1 MNIDMTELEMLTREY
16 GGEWGINH
24 TKRLLYLINII
35 GEDLTFNSEAL
46 FIAAHLH
53 DWGAYPAWIQKNVD
67 HALRS
72 RQVAD
77 KFLMERNYPEE
88 LKNLVLDCIIH
99 HHSNRSDFPIEV
111 ILLRDA
117 DALDFL
123 GVVGVMRNFVL
134 APRDMR
140 KAVDETK
147 RRRDRSMSILH
158 LEKAKSLASERVK
171 ELDELLIKFEE
182 ESAGLF

>member
-1 MNIDMTELEMLTREY
+1 MNIDKAELELLTREY

-24 TKRLLYLINII
+24 TKRLLHLINII
-35 GEDLTFNSEAL
+35 GEDHPYNSDVL
-46 FIAAHLH
+46 WIAAHLH
-53 DWGAYPAWIQKNVD
+53 DWGAYPVWVQKDVD

-77 KFLMERNYPEE
+77 QYLMERNYPEK
-88 LKNLVLDCIIH
+88 LKSLVLDCIMH
-99 HHSNRSDFPIEV
+99 HHSTLSDFPIEV

-123 GVVGVMRNFVL
+123 GVVGVMRNFAL

-140 KAVDETK
+140 KAFDETK

-158 LEKAKSLASERVK
+158 LGKAKALASEKVAK
-171 ELDELLIKFEE
+171 LNDLLNKFEE
-182 ESAGLF
+182 ESAGFF

>member
-1 MNIDMTELEMLTREY
+1 MSIDKAELELLTREY

-24 TKRLLYLINII
+24 TKRLLHLINII
-35 GEDLTFNSEAL
+35 GEDFAFNSDAL
-46 FIAAHLH
+46 WIAAHLH
-53 DWGAYPAWIQKNVD
+53 DWGAYPAWVQKDVD
-67 HALRS
+67 HGLRS

-77 KFLMERNYPEE
+77 HYLMERNYPEE
-88 LKNLVLDCIIH
+88 LKSLVLDCILH
-99 HHSNRSDFPIEV
+99 HHSPSSDFPMEV

-123 GVVGVMRNFVL
+123 GVVGVMRNFSL

-140 KAVDETK
+140 KAFEETK
-147 RRRDRSMSILH
+147 RRRDRSMSILF
-158 LEKAKSLASERVK
+158 LEKAKALASERVAK
-171 ELDELLIKFEE
+171 LDELLIKFEE